1 MMANGHPPVVDLQEV
16 PLVGLVVL
24 LVDLDL
30 VEGRTLVVL
39 EERTLVDLGVVGHTL
54 VDLGAVGHTLVDLGV
69 VGHTLVEQVEVV
81 DHTLPDLGVE
91 PVHPLGNLQPDNLLL
106 VVEGLQIHLR
116 VLGFLCYSKYFT
128 TVCVTYIK

>member
-30 VEGRTLVVL
+30 L
-39 EERTLVDLGVVGHTL
+39 EESTLVDLGAVGHTL

-91 PVHPLGNLQPDNLLL
+91 LVHPLGNLQPDNLLL

-116 VLGFLCYSKYFT
+116 VLGFLCYSKDFT

>member
-30 VEGRTLVVL
+30 VEGRNLVVL
-39 EERTLVDLGVVGHTL
+39 EER
-54 VDLGAVGHTLVDLGV
+54 TLVDLGV

-91 PVHPLGNLQPDNLLL
+91 LVHPLGNLQPDNLLL

-116 VLGFLCYSKYFT
+116 VLGFLCYSKDFT

>member
-39 EERTLVDLGVVGHTL
+39 EESTL

-81 DHTLPDLGVE
+81 DHTRPDLGVE
-91 PVHPLGNLQPDNLLL
+91 LVHPLGNLQPDNLLL

-116 VLGFLCYSKYFT
+116 VLGFLCYSKDFT

>member
-30 VEGRTLVVL
+30 VEGRNLVVL
-39 EERTLVDLGVVGHTL
+39 EERTLVVLEES
-54 VDLGAVGHTLVDLGV
+54 TLVDLGV

-91 PVHPLGNLQPDNLLL
+91 LVHPLGNLQPDNLLL

-116 VLGFLCYSKYFT
+116 VLGFLCYSKDFT